1 MPFPDI
7 SPLIETF
14 LEPTRI
20 FLFGKPFPN
29 LVYNPAA
36 MSVGGPTA
44 VHNLGETSTSLREF
58 EDYSASAPASAVEE
72 APQTQLPMPPSLV
85 EQTLRQAEDGGLFAR
100 IYGFSFEGHY
110 YKLPRPLLFL
120 VHDVGSSRDP
130 EEPDSGGWR
139 QFNTRFV
146 GVEGKDWQFG
156 SDIRVWAVDKH
167 DIAICLD
174 LDIGSYD
181 QVLLQSLT
189 AGQEESA
196 FRTAAT
202 TRTAATSR
210 TAATFRTAAV
220 GPHQDR

>member
-1 MPFPDI
+1 MPFPNID
-7 SPLIETF
+7 PLIETF

-20 FLFGKPFPN
+20 FLFGKPFPT
-29 LVYNPAA
+29 LTYNPTP
-36 MSVGGPTA
+36 MSAPGANT
-44 VHNLGETSTSLREF
+44 EF
-58 EDYSASAPASAVEE
+58 ETYDAPAQDSA
-72 APQTQLPMPPSLV
+72 LPTPPGLV
-85 EQTLRQAEDGGLFAR
+85 EQALRQAEDGGMFAR

-120 VHDVGSSRDP
+120 VQGEGSFRNP
-130 EEPDSGGWR
+130 EDAVTGGWR
-139 QFNTRFV
+139 LFDTRFV

-156 SDIRVWAVDKH
+156 NDIRVWAVDKH

-196 FRTAAT
+196 FRTAST
-202 TRTAATSR
+202 TRTAASSR
-210 TAATFRTAAV
+210 TAASFRTAAL